1 MLVPFPPPDRVSE
14 ERSEPVPKAHPAFSH
29 LRSGQVS
36 HGCNIPS
43 RTRITTSVRSLRR
56 FVVLFVPL
64 ILAVSLGAQFKR
76 AEPSQR
82 PAEPPAQG
90 ATPPG
95 EDQVIKVEV
104 NLVNLY
110 FTVRGTHGGYVSDLK
125 QDDFDVYE
133 DGKPQTIKTFARETD
148 QPLTIGLLVD
158 VSGSQQNLLEDER
171 AASARFFEQVLRKKD
186 MAFLLSFGVESELL
200 QDFTNSHTL
209 LDRALRD
216 MRMNAGVGGITPTTV
231 PTAARGTVLYEAVWL
246 ASNEKMRTEVGRK
259 ALVLITDGDDQ
270 GSRTRPP
277 EALEAAQKSD
287 SIIYVILYEDPHF
300 HDFVGRGS
308 AEGEM
313 RKLTDDTGGRTF
325 RVGGRTRL
333 SDVYNQLQEELRSQY
348 VIAYTSTNP
357 ERDGRFRK
365 IEIHVKNRKD
375 VKVQARKGYYATAPG
390 RE

>member
-1 MLVPFPPPDRVSE
+1 MRRRGRALYIAAR
-14 ERSEPVPKAHPAFSH
+14 K
-29 LRSGQVS
+29 
-36 HGCNIPS
+36 CNIRP
-43 RTRITTSVRSLRR
+43 RPCITTNVRTLRWL
-56 FVVLFVPL
+56 VLPLVSL
-64 ILAVSLGAQFKR
+64 ILAASLGAQFKR
-76 AEPSQR
+76 A
-82 PAEPPAQG
+82 APPPPPPPPDRSAAQ
-90 ATPPG
+90 P
-95 EDQVIKVEV
+95 DDSQVIKVEV

-110 FTVRGTHGGYVSDLK
+110 FTVRGNHGGYISDLK
-125 QDDFDVYE
+125 QDDFEVLE

-186 MAFLLSFGVESELL
+186 MAFLLSFGVDSELL

-209 LDRALRD
+209 LERALRD
-216 MRMNAGVGGITPTTV
+216 MHMNAGIGGGITPTTV

-270 GSRTRPP
+270 GSRTKPG
-277 EALEAAQKSD
+277 EALESAQKSD
-287 SIIYVILYEDPHF
+287 SIIYVILYEDPRF
-300 HDFVGRGS
+300 HAFAGRGS

-313 RKLTDDTGGRTF
+313 HKLTDETGGRTF

-333 SDVYNQLQEELRSQY
+333 SDVYDQLQEELRSQY

-357 ERDGRFRK
+357 ERDGRFHK

-390 RE
+390 QE